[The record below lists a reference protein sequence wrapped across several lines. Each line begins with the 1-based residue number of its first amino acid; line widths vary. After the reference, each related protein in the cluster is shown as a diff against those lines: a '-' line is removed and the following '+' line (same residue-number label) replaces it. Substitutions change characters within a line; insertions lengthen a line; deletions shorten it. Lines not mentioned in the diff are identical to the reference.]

1 VQLRKDLP
9 PARAQGLIVR
19 YVAMVAS
26 ALLVVLVYRRI
37 LHVNQTTVA
46 LTFLVMVQIA
56 AFYLGLVPSV
66 CFSIFCT
73 LLDNY
78 FFLPPIGSLT
88 INDPQNWV
96 ALLAFLASAIFISKI
111 SENERRQ
118 AKLSEDRRSEMERL
132 YQFSNQLLMEENLHD
147 VASHAPRIVA
157 SIFALD
163 AVTLYLRESDSSYS
177 SDPRHSFVSLEE
189 LRAAA
194 RLHEGPRPRKD
205 GVCLVPL
212 VLGMRASG
220 SIAMTQAAYSEG
232 LYDAIGGLLAIALE
246 RAAALD
252 RFSRV
257 EAAREGERLRTA
269 LLDSVTHELRTPL
282 TAIRAAA
289 TSLSSQPSLAEDHRR
304 ELFLILDEES
314 ARLDRLIGQAVEMAQ
329 LDSDGIEVRLKPER
343 LQAVIEQAL
352 EDCRTLL
359 RGRPVTVDLPPAIPL
374 ILLDR
379 ELIRRVLRH
388 LLENA
393 ARYSPAGSPVRISA
407 ALEPDRLLVSI
418 TDQGQGID
426 EAEQAYI
433 FDKFYRG
440 SRQRLLHGTGMGL
453 AIAKAILRAHD
464 GGIEVVSRR
473 DQGATFT
480 FWVRSTFVETINM
493 DEDEAPDS
501 RPRQ

>member
-1 VQLRKDLP
+1 MT
-9 PARAQGLIVR
+9 AA
-19 YVAMVAS
+19 

-46 LTFLVMVQIA
+46 LTFLVMVQMA
-56 AFYLGLVPSV
+56 AFGWGLVYSV
-66 CFSIFCT
+66 SLAVLCT
-73 LLDNY
+73 LLYNY
-78 FFLPPIGSLT
+78 YFLPPIGSFT
-88 INDPQNWV
+88 IADPQNWI
-96 ALLAFLASAIFISKI
+96 ALLSFLASAVFISKL

-118 AKLSEDRRSEMERL
+118 TALSEVRRNEMERL
-132 YQFSNQLLMEENLHD
+132 YEFSNQLLMEENVHE
-147 VASHAPRIVA
+147 VASHAPRVVA
-157 SIFALD
+157 SIFAFE
-163 AVTLYLRESDSSYS
+163 AVVLYLTESDTAYS
-177 SDPRHSFVSLEE
+177 SDPQRPFVSIDE

-194 RLHEGPRPRKD
+194 QLSEGLRPRAD
-205 GVCLVPL
+205 GSCIVPL
-212 VLGMRASG
+212 LLGMRASG
-220 SIAMTQAAYSEG
+220 SIAMTKSSYSDG

-246 RAAALD
+246 RASAVD

-289 TSLSSQPSLAEDHRR
+289 TSLLSQPSLEESQRR
-304 ELFLILDEES
+304 EMFAILDEES

-329 LDSDGIEVRLKPER
+329 LDTDGIKVRLQPQR
-343 LQAVIEQAL
+343 LQEVIDLAL
-352 EDCRTLL
+352 EDCHALL
-359 RGRPVTVDLPPAIPL
+359 RGRPVTVELPPDMPSIP
-374 ILLDR
+374 LDR

-393 ARYSPAGSPVRISA
+393 ARYSPAGSRVVIRG
-407 ALEPDRLLVSI
+407 LLREDRLLVSI

-453 AIAKAILRAHD
+453 AIAKAILRAHG
-464 GGIEVVSRR
+464 GGIEVESHRGE
-473 DQGATFT
+473 GATFT
-480 FWVRSTFVETINM
+480 FWAPLTTAPGEMSTGQRN
-493 DEDEAPDS
+493 
-501 RPRQ
+501 

>member
-1 VQLRKDLP
+1 VQHRKDLP
-9 PARAQGLIVR
+9 AARARGLIVR
-19 YVAMVAS
+19 YITMTAA
-26 ALLVVLVYRRI
+26 ALVVVLIYRRI

-46 LTFLVMVQIA
+46 LSFLVMMQIA
-56 AFYLGLVPSV
+56 AFRFGLVYSV
-66 CFSIFCT
+66 GFSLLCT
-73 LLDNY
+73 LLYNY
-78 FFLPPIGSLT
+78 FFLPPIGSFT
-88 INDPQNWV
+88 IADPQNWI
-96 ALLAFLASAIFISKI
+96 ALLTFLVSAVFISKI

-118 AKLSEDRRSEMERL
+118 AKLSEDRRGEMERL

-147 VASHAPRIVA
+147 VASHAPVIVA
-157 SIFALD
+157 SIFAFD
-163 AVTLYLRESDSSYS
+163 AVTLYLSENDSAYS
-177 SDPRHSFVSLEE
+177 SDPRRSFVSVDE
-189 LRAAA
+189 LRGAA
-194 RLHEGPRPRKD
+194 RLSDGPRPHKD
-205 GVCLVPL
+205 GVSLVPL
-212 VLGMRASG
+212 VLGMRAGG
-220 SIAMTQAAYSEG
+220 SIAMTKAAYSEG

-246 RAAALD
+246 RAAALE

-257 EAAREGERLRTA
+257 EAAREGERLRSA

-289 TSLSSQPSLAEDHRR
+289 TSLSSQPSLAQSQQR

-329 LDSDGIEVRLKPER
+329 LDTDGIEVRPKPER
-343 LQAVIEQAL
+343 LQDVIDQAL
-352 EDCRTLL
+352 EDCRALL
-359 RGRPVTVDLPPAIPL
+359 RGRPIAIDLPSAMPS

-407 ALEPDRLLVSI
+407 RFEPDRLLVSI

-426 EAEQAYI
+426 DAEQAYI

-440 SRQRLLHGTGMGL
+440 ARQRVLHGTGMGL
-453 AIAKAILRAHD
+453 AIAKAILRAHG

-473 DQGATFT
+473 DEGATFT
-480 FWVRSTFVETINM
+480 FWVRSTSVENINRNAA
-493 DEDEAPDS
+493 ETPDS
-501 RPRQ
+501 HA